1 MAGAEARAGV
11 EVRVS
16 RGEDGTVRIAVYGEV
31 AAVEPDL
38 DFTWTVLEAAGAVLT
53 WPVLGD
59 ADGDPDRLPS
69 AEIHDPGRAQQW
81 LWALY
86 GESVAAVVHDC
97 GRATGDLTGVRVIAH
112 PTALAGSAAR
122 LALGHW
128 AARWWPASYP
138 DAIPALQP
146 DLLGLELAAL
156 THHCQQL
163 FDGDGDYGDDQP
175 DGCAAELIAEHEAAL
190 DPLLQW
196 WRGAPQQADV
206 ASHLESVLRLI
217 DDAADTAGLDGP
229 ALRELRSAL
238 DGRGPAG
245 PQADP
250 GALFAR
256 PDGYALA
263 AGEPLGAGGRLIARG
278 QGTNDWRRYP
288 PGFVD
293 AAENAV
299 TWTARALGARRR
311 IEVEVVAHSAAPTAG
326 ASLVAE
332 VQVNGGDPHRVP
344 LTRRDDLWTGRRE
357 LDPDLLGGVPTPS
370 IEVGI
375 LLPGF
380 DPAPGAPDGRI
391 ARAREAVR
399 ALVRRRLTAA
409 TEPTAHDGSP
419 HDTPSAPFLAETAA
433 AATDEDY

>member
-1 MAGAEARAGV
+1 MAGAGSGV
-11 EVRVS
+11 AVRVS
-16 RGEDGTVRIAVYGEV
+16 RGEEDGTVRIAVDGEV
-31 AAVEPDL
+31 PAMEA
-38 DFTWTVLEAAGAVLT
+38 DFTRAVLDVAGAVLT
-53 WPVLGD
+53 WPVLGTP
-59 ADGDPDRLPS
+59 GCLPS
-69 AEIHDPGRAQQW
+69 AQIHDPGRAQQW

-86 GESVAAVVHDC
+86 GERVAAVVHDC
-97 GRATGDLTGVRVIAH
+97 GRTTGDLTGVRVIAH

-163 FDGDGDYGDDQP
+163 FDGGGDYGDDQP
-175 DGCAAELIAEHEAAL
+175 DDCAAELIADHEAAL

-196 WRGAPQQADV
+196 WRGTPQQVDV

-229 ALRELRSAL
+229 ALRDLRSAL
-238 DGRGPAG
+238 DGRGPA
-245 PQADP
+245 DP
-250 GALFAR
+250 STDLGVLFAR

-263 AGEPLGAGGRLIARG
+263 AGEPLGTGGRLIARG

-293 AAENAV
+293 AAEGAV

-311 IEVEVVAHSAAPTAG
+311 IEVEVVAHSTAPTTG
-326 ASLVAE
+326 APLVAE
-332 VQVNGGDPHRVP
+332 VHVDGGDPHRVP

-357 LDPDLLGGVPTPS
+357 LDPDLLAGISAPS
-370 IEVGI
+370 IEVGV

-380 DPAPGAPDGRI
+380 DPVTGTPGDRA
-391 ARAREAVR
+391 AREAVR
-399 ALVRRRLTAA
+399 ALARRRLTAA